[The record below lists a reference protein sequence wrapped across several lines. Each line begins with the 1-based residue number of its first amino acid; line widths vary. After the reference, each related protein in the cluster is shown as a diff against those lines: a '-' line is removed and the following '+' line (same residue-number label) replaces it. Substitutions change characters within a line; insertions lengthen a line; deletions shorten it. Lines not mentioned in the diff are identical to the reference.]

1 MLDIKL
7 NEEHPIE
14 IDNRLKTI
22 LTEKGVEFKTV
33 KINFSK
39 DIEKTLKEEEENE
52 HSFDCPELKNLTLY
66 ELQQRVDQCV
76 EHINNLVGEIYTIA
90 SLSELNTYLIEG
102 YSRSCT
108 CSDEE
113 IEEFKRG
120 ISNGTIG
127 NNTLYNP
134 RTDRHL
140 QTIRIQLESR

>member
-1 MLDIKL
+1 MF
-7 NEEHPIE
+7 
-14 IDNRLKTI
+14 T
-22 LTEKGVEFKTV
+22 
-33 KINFSK
+33 
-39 DIEKTLKEEEENE
+39 KEER
-52 HSFDCPELKNLTLY
+52 SKNLTLY

-76 EHINNLVGEIYTIA
+76 EHINNLVGEIYTRA
-90 SLSELNTYLIEG
+90 SLSELNTYLMEG

-120 ISNGTIG
+120 ISNGIIG

-140 QTIRIQLESR
+140 QTIRINLFSKTLN